1 MNHYEEEGLD
11 GLLDNRLSQASHR
24 KAPVD
29 EVLALVNQRVAMR
42 NVISEARLERT
53 HFHTWYRRDG
63 GTRSYSFRQELSF
76 SESGFVVKAS

>member
-1 MNHYEEEGLD
+1 VVECEKKKYTPHSDEWQDVPMT
-11 GLLDNRLSQASHR
+11 LSQASHR

-53 HFHTWYRRDG
+53 HFHTWRTATA
-63 GTRSYSFRQELSF
+63 GTEVL
-76 SESGFVVKAS
+76 EATAFVKS